1 MNDKDMT
8 LDTFRS
14 LIFEGI
20 ACLMDSNRV
29 ESYTITDEEIEEF
42 WEEGYSIEEAIEY
55 TNWKMECLG
64 KKKIFEE

>member
-14 LIFEGI
+14 LIFEGT
-20 ACLMDSNRV
+20 
-29 ESYTITDEEIEEF
+29 SYTITDEEIEEF

-55 TNWKMECLG
+55 TNWKMECLC